1 MRPASLV
8 VMVRCLVC
16 GHRGILDDRTLAKLG
31 IRSDAPIA
39 SFVKRLRCTQCGR
52 GSVMANRVSATE
64 AVARRLR
71 A

>member
-1 MRPASLV
+1 MRPANLV

-16 GHRGILDDRTLAKLG
+16 GHKGILDNRALAKLG
-31 IRSDAPIA
+31 MASDAPIA
-39 SFVKRLRCTQCGR
+39 SFVKRLRCTQCGS
-52 GSVMANRVSATE
+52 GSVMANRLAATE